1 MVQPNPIRKLR
12 VGAVSCAIWRNDV
25 NVAGRTVPMLK
36 ASVERRYQASDGVWK
51 SSGSF
56 TRNEIPVVIYLLQQ
70 AFEVMI
76 KHGNA
81 ADERETDE
89 LAA

>member
-1 MVQPNPIRKLR
+1 MAESNPVQKIRA
-12 VGAVSCAIWRNDV
+12 GAISCAIWRNNV

-56 TRNEIPVVIYLLQQ
+56 TRNEIPLAIFCLQQ
-70 AFEVMI
+70 AFELMI

-81 ADERETDE
+81 AEGAETND
-89 LAA
+89 LAV

>member
-1 MVQPNPIRKLR
+1 MAESNPVRKLR
-12 VGAVSCAIWRNDV
+12 AGAISCAIWRNNV

-56 TRNEIPVVIYLLQQ
+56 TRNEIPLVMYVLHQ
-70 AFEVMI
+70 AFELMI

-81 ADERETDE
+81 AKEHETDD
-89 LAA
+89 LAT

>member
-12 VGAVSCAIWRNDV
+12 AGAVFCAIWRNDV

-36 ASVERRYQASDGVWK
+36 ASVERRYQATDGTWK

-56 TRNEIPVVIYLLQQ
+56 TRNEIPLVMHVLQQ
-70 AFEVMI
+70 AFELMI
-76 KHGNA
+76 KHENA
-81 ADERETDE
+81 AKENESND